1 MYAMAYKTKYLPE
14 NATKYMGN
22 PTKIVCRSTWERKMC
37 KYLDNN
43 VNVLRWA
50 SEELSIPYL
59 SPVDNKMHKYYPDFI
74 AEVRTNTGEIK
85 TFLIE
90 VKPYKQT
97 KPPVIKKRKTKSYD
111 TNMKTYA
118 VNEAKW
124 KAARKLCDDNQWE
137 FTILTE
143 NELFKGKQLK

>member
-1 MYAMAYKTKYLPE
+1 MAYKTKYLPE
-14 NATKYMGN
+14 NVTKYIGN

-74 AEVRTNTGEIK
+74 AEVKTKTGDVK

-111 TNMKTYA
+111 TNMKMYA

-124 KAARKLCDDNQWE
+124 EAAKKLCNDNQWE

>member
-14 NATKYMGN
+14 NVTKYMGN

-74 AEVRTNTGEIK
+74 AEVKTKTGEVK

-111 TNMKTYA
+111 TNMKMYA

-124 KAARKLCDDNQWE
+124 EAAKKLCNDNQWE

>member
-1 MYAMAYKTKYLPE
+1 MAYKTKYLPE
-14 NATKYMGN
+14 NVTKYMGN

-74 AEVRTNTGEIK
+74 AEVKTKTGGVK

-111 TNMKTYA
+111 TNMKMYA

-124 KAARKLCDDNQWE
+124 EAAKKLCNDNQWE

>member
-14 NATKYMGN
+14 NVTKYMGN

-74 AEVRTNTGEIK
+74 AEVRTKTGDVK

-111 TNMKTYA
+111 TNMKMYA

-124 KAARKLCDDNQWE
+124 EAAKKLCNDNQWE

>member
-1 MYAMAYKTKYLPE
+1 MAYKTKYLPE
-14 NATKYMGN
+14 NVTKYMGN

-74 AEVRTNTGEIK
+74 AEVRTKTGEVK

-111 TNMKTYA
+111 TNMKMYA

-124 KAARKLCDDNQWE
+124 EAAKKLCNDNQWE

>member
-1 MYAMAYKTKYLPE
+1 MAYKTKYLPE
-14 NATKYMGN
+14 NVTKYIGN

-74 AEVRTNTGEIK
+74 AEVKTKTGDVK

-111 TNMKTYA
+111 TNMKMYA

-124 KAARKLCDDNQWE
+124 EAATSSSVASGLPYLM
-137 FTILTE
+137 FSLILAGNKVTC
-143 NELFKGKQLK
+143 

>member
-1 MYAMAYKTKYLPE
+1 MAYKTKYLPE
-14 NATKYMGN
+14 NVTKYMGN

-74 AEVRTNTGEIK
+74 AEVRTKTGDVK

-111 TNMKTYA
+111 TNMKMYA

-124 KAARKLCDDNQWE
+124 EAAKKLCNDNQWE

>member
-14 NATKYMGN
+14 NVTKYMGN

-74 AEVRTNTGEIK
+74 AEVRTKTGEVK

-111 TNMKTYA
+111 TNMKMYA

-124 KAARKLCDDNQWE
+124 EAAKKLCNDNQWE

>member
-1 MYAMAYKTKYLPE
+1 MAYKTKYLPE
-14 NATKYMGN
+14 NVTKYMGN

-74 AEVRTNTGEIK
+74 AEVRTKTGDVK
-85 TFLIE
+85 TFIIE

-111 TNMKTYA
+111 TNMKMYA

-124 KAARKLCDDNQWE
+124 EAAKKLCNDNQWE